1 MVDDPRLQQRSVKRE
16 ATTPARRKM
25 TVDTQN
31 PMVGAASTS
40 GAPLT
45 RGCCFL
51 SRSLEIAWSGKETR
65 QARPRD
71 GERRSCCQPRH
82 VLLDRDSFT
91 GSRWTCMRCWAGG
104 IMGQARPLF
113 CCQWWTRPCFET
125 ETEEVLRSKKKTAT
139 DFLLL
144 QILHTIKKIYKFKD
158 GDARSKK
165 KNGHVASS
173 TM

>member
-65 QARPRD
+65 QARP
-71 GERRSCCQPRH
+71 
-82 VLLDRDSFT
+82 
-91 GSRWTCMRCWAGG
+91 
-104 IMGQARPLF
+104 
-113 CCQWWTRPCFET
+113 
-125 ETEEVLRSKKKTAT
+125 
-139 DFLLL
+139 
-144 QILHTIKKIYKFKD
+144 
-158 GDARSKK
+158 
-165 KNGHVASS
+165 
-173 TM
+173 